1 MEGGGNS
8 DCREAHTQEETG
20 DNNRKKMVI
29 ISWMSAR
36 VSVAITNFYQLCC
49 AAVLS
54 DCEAIL
60 LSYIRRDLV
69 FFDFASTFNHIN
81 LVFYHSFKK
90 VTILNAY
97 ASVNVFYHR

>member
-54 DCEAIL
+54 DCDAIL
-60 LSYIRRDLV
+60 IYILHTHTHTETLL

-90 VTILNAY
+90 VTMQY
-97 ASVNVFYHR
+97 

>member
-20 DNNRKKMVI
+20 DNRKKMVI

-60 LSYIRRDLV
+60 IYIRRDLV
-69 FFDFASTFNHIN
+69 FFDFASTFNYIN

-97 ASVNVFYHR
+97 TSVNVFYHR